1 MGFSQNWRMKKLFLI
16 VLLFV
21 SSHSA
26 FAYSLVETVKFG
38 AYSGRP
44 GYYVKVG
51 LGVEVVLNAVLMNEQ
66 VYKKAVQ
73 IISKNKKPL
82 EPLVCDVIGTQ
93 QDVGGKEAVYL
104 LYSIKSCK

>member
-1 MGFSQNWRMKKLFLI
+1 MKKLFLL
-16 VLLFV
+16 VMLLIC
-21 SSHSA
+21 SHTV
-26 FAYSLVETVKFG
+26 FAYNLVETVKLG

-51 LGVEVVLNAVLMNEQ
+51 LGVEVILNAVLMNEQ

-82 EPLVCDVIGTQ
+82 EPLVCDVVGTQ

-104 LYSIKSCK
+104 LYSIKNCK